1 MGVLPIMVG
10 FSDKTATYASAE
22 QIFLAHAVHCI
33 RPWHRRFETS
43 IRKNLLTK
51 QKRETGFYVKFIDT
65 ELLRG
70 AAKDRAAYYATALG
84 SGGSPAWMT
93 PNEVRALEEMDAI
106 DGGDELPAPT
116 NLPAPPA
123 DAGAS
128 NGTP

>member
-1 MGVLPIMVG
+1 MGGRFSPSQRLVGVALPLV
-10 FSDKTATYASAE
+10 SLQA
-22 QIFLAHAVHCI
+22 
-33 RPWHRRFETS
+33 
-43 IRKNLLTK
+43 
-51 QKRETGFYVKFIDT
+51 GFYVKFIDT

-70 AAKDRAAYYATALG
+70 AAADRAAYYATALG